1 MFNHL
6 KIPKKLTQLSN
17 IIGEDYPLDK
27 WSGAVLFLVVEEKLV
42 FIKRSE
48 TMPTHRGQIGFMGGH
63 KLSDES
69 NPFETAYR
77 EFEEES
83 SISRSFISCEGL
95 LTPVLTSKGQ
105 LIIPVLSYFSGSEE
119 LFLKKVKSNGEWD
132 NLILVPVVDLS
143 DMNSWSM
150 AKIYGNREYD
160 LFFFPLIQKRFKF
173 LAKSS
178 ENFLLWGASA
188 KMVLNFFQNYL
199 YDDKTQKIIIK
210 S

>member
-69 NPFETAYR
+69 NPFETA
-77 EFEEES
+77 
-83 SISRSFISCEGL
+83 
-95 LTPVLTSKGQ
+95 
-105 LIIPVLSYFSGSEE
+105 
-119 LFLKKVKSNGEWD
+119 
-132 NLILVPVVDLS
+132 
-143 DMNSWSM
+143 
-150 AKIYGNREYD
+150 
-160 LFFFPLIQKRFKF
+160 
-173 LAKSS
+173 
-178 ENFLLWGASA
+178 
-188 KMVLNFFQNYL
+188 
-199 YDDKTQKIIIK
+199 
-210 S
+210 